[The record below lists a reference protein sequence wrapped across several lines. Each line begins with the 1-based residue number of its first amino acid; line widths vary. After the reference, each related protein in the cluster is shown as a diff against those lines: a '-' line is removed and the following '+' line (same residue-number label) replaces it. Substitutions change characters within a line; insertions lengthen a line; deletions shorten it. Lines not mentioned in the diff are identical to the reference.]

1 VVAAPSNLSA
11 TQTSKSAAKV
21 TRNPPC

>member
-1 VVAAPSNLSA
+1 VAAPSNLSA